1 MRRIQIL
8 PLVLG
13 TIAGMLAV
21 TVLLICVTA
30 RSAQPVL
37 LTAPEGAAEC
47 AQEMMDKIYTGD
59 YAGASSCL
67 YGKPSLSAG
76 DQGESG
82 AAQVIWDAF
91 RSSLSCRPQGELY
104 ADENGLAQDYILSGL
119 DIPSLIQQMKT
130 TAPGILQKKVEA
142 AESFDQ
148 VYDDN
153 WQYREDFTQAVLEEA
168 ARQAAAAGSRVERSV
183 TLRLVY
189 EDDQWWVL
197 PNQELI
203 AAISGGLA

>member
-21 TVLLICVTA
+21 TVLLICFTA
-30 RSAQPVL
+30 HSIPPVL
-37 LTAPEGAAEC
+37 LSAPEGAAEC
-47 AQEMMDKIYTGD
+47 AREMMDKIYTGD
-59 YAGASSCL
+59 YIGASDYL

-76 DQGESG
+76 AGEGSG
-82 AAQVIWDAF
+82 AAKVIWDAF
-91 RSSLSCRPQGELY
+91 LSSLSCRSQGELY

-119 DIPSLIQQMKT
+119 DIPSLLQQLKA

-142 AESFDQ
+142 SESLDQ
-148 VYDDN
+148 IYDDN
-153 WQYREDFTQAVLEEA
+153 WQYREDLTQAVLEEA
-168 ARQAAAAGSRVERSV
+168 ARQAAAGGSRVERSV

-189 EDDQWWVL
+189 EDDRWWVL